1 MKEELL
7 ILILLMVELE
17 DLMQQIMEP
26 NKFLELP
33 ELEEDLQVPHNLSLW
48 ICKTEAWWGLEM
60 VGINLVTQVMTMVQP
75 SQVLQDQA
83 IIIEEETEDSLPI
96 KPQAI

>member
-1 MKEELL
+1 
-7 ILILLMVELE
+7 
-17 DLMQQIMEP
+17 
-26 NKFLELP
+26 
-33 ELEEDLQVPHNLSLW
+33 
-48 ICKTEAWWGLEM
+48 M